1 MGLCEFRAA
10 PGAAGG
16 RLTGAE
22 HGGQTGAQMAPDA
35 LWRPVGP
42 SSFSVRLTFRRA
54 TSGPTGVPGW
64 RGKPFFLP
72 GGEACLQLAALTPL
86 RSGSSAAAAT
96 APKESNKRSSR
107 CLFAYELQ

>member
-42 SSFSVRLTFRRA
+42 SFFSFRLTFRRA
-54 TSGPTGVPGW
+54 TSGPTGVSGW

-72 GGEACLQLAALTPL
+72 GGEACPQGFGIWQVKAPSGVQSTRRPQLQYTFC
-86 RSGSSAAAAT
+86 S
-96 APKESNKRSSR
+96 
-107 CLFAYELQ
+107 